1 MKKDRNCGM
10 NNYAD
15 YQMMPF
21 MPGMPNIAMSP
32 GMNPNMVVNP
42 NMGAMGAYPN
52 TVTNINTNTNDEEI
66 NRLEQRINMLERR
79 VAALEGNNNYGNYSS
94 NSYQML

>member
-10 NNYAD
+10 NNYPD
-15 YQMMPF
+15 YSMMPF
-21 MPGMPNIAMSP
+21 AMQNM
-32 GMNPNMVVNP
+32 GMNPAMAMNP

-66 NRLEQRINMLERR
+66 NRLEQRVNMLERR
-79 VAALEGNNNYGNYSS
+79 VSALEGNNNYGNYSS

>member
-10 NNYAD
+10 NNYPD
-15 YQMMPF
+15 YSMMPF
-21 MPGMPNIAMSP
+21 GNMPGMPNMA
-32 GMNPNMVVNP
+32 MNPAMGMNP

-52 TVTNINTNTNDEEI
+52 TVTNINTNTNDDEI

-79 VAALEGNNNYGNYSS
+79 VAALEGNNYGNYSS